1 MKVQLQLLSDWR
13 IWIGLVSAL
22 SFLFSVFNLVV
33 RRHVFNKIT
42 NNDLKHLT
50 KDVEEL
56 KTENKEIKVDLKNE
70 LHQINL
76 SVNRIEKKITKRDA
90 ICEERHKFDVKK

>member
-22 SFLFSVFNLVV
+22 SFLFSVFNLIV
-33 RRHVFNKIT
+33 RRHVFNRIT

-50 KDVEEL
+50 DDVEEL
-56 KTENKEIKVDLKNE
+56 KTENKDIKIDLKGDLNKIFKR
-70 LHQINL
+70 LG
-76 SVNRIEKKITKRDA
+76 RIEKMQYGQEKI
-90 ICEERHKFDVKK
+90 CNERHGKKS